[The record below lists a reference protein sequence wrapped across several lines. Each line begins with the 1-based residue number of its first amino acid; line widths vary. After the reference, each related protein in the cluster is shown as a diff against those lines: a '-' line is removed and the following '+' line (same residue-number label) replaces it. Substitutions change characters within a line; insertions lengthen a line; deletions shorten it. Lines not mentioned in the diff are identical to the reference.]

1 MGMLEKFEASLQ
13 TLRGP
18 NVDITMEAQEIQVLQ
33 FITYTHNSKVNLS
46 SLEANFLMRDIYHVR
61 DL

>member
-18 NVDITMEAQEIQVLQ
+18 NVDITMEAQEIQVLSLSH
-33 FITYTHNSKVNLS
+33 TDMSKTNHS
-46 SLEANFLMRDIYHVR
+46 
-61 DL
+61 